1 MLEITIP
8 GRETLRLEHLVLDYN
23 GTIACDGVVKPGV
36 MERLER
42 LSEQLTVHVITAD
55 TYGSAHAQCA
65 GAPLNLHVIGK
76 TSQDREKEAFVQRLG
91 VRGCVAVGN
100 GRNDAMMLEKAA
112 LGFALLQEEGL
123 AVASLVKADILYRSI
138 EEALDALLIPGRLVA
153 TLRN

>member
-8 GRETLRLEHLVLDYN
+8 GREALRLEHLVLDYN

-42 LSEQLTVHVITAD
+42 LSGQLTVHVITAD

-65 GAPLNLHVIGK
+65 DAPLRLHVIGK
-76 TSQDREKEAFVQRLG
+76 TSQDREKGAFVQSLG
-91 VRGCVAVGN
+91 ALNCVAVGN
-100 GRNDAMMLEKAA
+100 GRNDALMLEKAA

-123 AVASLVKADILYRSI
+123 AVASLVKADILYHSI